1 MVVTLFTCVE
11 DITLLNFDNT
21 SRTIFMKYV
30 LTKVCVTHSCE
41 SHIWVKPSVFFLF
54 VFFLHTSR
62 QPITSYS
69 RSWHAACLLAH

>member
-41 SHIWVKPSVFFLF
+41 SHIWVKPSGFFF
-54 VFFLHTSR
+54 CFF
-62 QPITSYS
+62 PSYLKTAN
-69 RSWHAACLLAH
+69 HQL